1 MYPSVFTSDR
11 FTNQKM
17 VDLYNST
24 LIKISDTVLYNTK
37 FGTNNQYSKAK
48 FVRVKNLVEIISD
61 EYYKDTYVNKNK
73 LDILLNKFNDVLK
86 S

>member
-1 MYPSVFTSDR
+1 MSLSVFTNNR

-17 VDLYNST
+17 VDLYNNT

-37 FGTNNQYSKAK
+37 FGTNSKYSKAK
-48 FVRVKNLVEIISD
+48 FIRVKNLVEIISD
-61 EYYKDTYVNKNK
+61 EFYKDTYSNKNK

-86 S
+86 N